1 MEIAISIAA
10 LIVGCIIGWLA
21 QKSRQQAL
29 ITKNEMLTKQADE
42 TKDEAQRQLA
52 AVKEEAERRLES
64 AKAEA
69 QQNMN
74 NAKAEAQ
81 QQLDI
86 AKREASE
93 RLEAT
98 KAEAQQ
104 QLEATKKEAS
114 EQLAKTK
121 AEAQQQ
127 LEATKKEASEQLAKT
142 KAEAQQQ
149 LETLKKE
156 ASEQLARTKAEAQ
169 QQLEATK
176 KEASEQLARTKAE
189 AQQQLEAVKKEASEQ
204 LEATK
209 KEASDLL
216 AKTKA
221 EAEAQQQKA
230 LAEKDAAWNDIMKG
244 QEQRFN
250 ETMARMSEQMKNAT
264 ADMLKDRQ
272 KEFADSSNQQLG
284 QIVNPL
290 RETIDK
296 MKQTMADTTLK
307 QTEMSSVLKDN
318 IERSMQQ
325 AMAAK
330 KSAEELANALKHG
343 SKVQGDWGEAVLDEL
358 LTSQGLVRGIHY
370 DTQAVIR
377 DAQGNT
383 VHTDDGATL
392 RPDVILHLDQ
402 RREVII
408 DSKVSLTAFL
418 DYANAD
424 NEADRQRFLKTH
436 IDSLQKH
443 VKELS
448 TKDYSAY
455 VQPPKVR
462 MDYVIMFVP
471 HTGALWTALNAQPDL
486 WRKAMEQN
494 VFIADEQTLFAAL
507 RIISLTWTQIR
518 QAENHEQVYR
528 LANEMLDRVGQF
540 MKKYT
545 AIGKALKT
553 ATTAYDD
560 AERKLQPSGQSIL
573 QTCAK
578 LQKLGAKQSDKN
590 PLPQLIDIDEVAAL
604 TPPAEDKDD
613 N

>member
-114 EQLAKTK
+114 EQL
-121 AEAQQQ
+121 
-127 LEATKKEASEQLAKT
+127 EATKKEASEQLAKT

-149 LETLKKE
+149 LETL
-156 ASEQLARTKAEAQ
+156 
-169 QQLEATK
+169 K

-604 TPPAEDKDD
+604 APPAEDQDD

>member
-149 LETLKKE
+149 LETL
-156 ASEQLARTKAEAQ
+156 
-169 QQLEATK
+169 
-176 KEASEQLARTKAE
+176 
-189 AQQQLEAVKKEASEQ
+189 KKEASEQ

-545 AIGKALKT
+545 AIGKALKS

-604 TPPAEDKDD
+604 APPADDQDD

>member
-29 ITKNEMLTKQADE
+29 ITKNEMLTKQANE

-69 QQNMN
+69 EQNMN

-81 QQLDI
+81 QRLDI

-104 QLEATKKEAS
+104 
-114 EQLAKTK
+114 
-121 AEAQQQ
+121 
-127 LEATKKEASEQLAKT
+127 
-142 KAEAQQQ
+142 
-149 LETLKKE
+149 
-156 ASEQLARTKAEAQ
+156 
-169 QQLEATK
+169 
-176 KEASEQLARTKAE
+176 
-189 AQQQLEAVKKEASEQ
+189 Q

-250 ETMARMSEQMKNAT
+250 ETMTRMSEQMKNAT

-325 AMAAK
+325 ALAAK

-424 NEADRQRFLKTH
+424 NEADRQRFLKPH

-540 MKKYT
+540 MKKYA

-604 TPPAEDKDD
+604 VQPADDQDD

>member
-52 AVKEEAERRLES
+52 AVKEEAELRLES

-104 QLEATKKEAS
+104 QLETLKKEAS
-114 EQLAKTK
+114 E
-121 AEAQQQ
+121 Q

-149 LETLKKE
+149 LE
-156 ASEQLARTKAEAQ
+156 
-169 QQLEATK
+169 
-176 KEASEQLARTKAE
+176 
-189 AQQQLEAVKKEASEQ
+189 AVKKEASEQ
-204 LEATK
+204 LETTK
-209 KEASDLL
+209 KEAGDLL

-604 TPPAEDKDD
+604 VPPADDQDD

>member
-29 ITKNEMLTKQADE
+29 ITQNEMLAKQADE
-42 TKDEAQRQLA
+42 TKNEAQRQLA
-52 AVKEEAERRLES
+52 AVKEEAERRMES

-86 AKREASE
+86 TKREANE
-93 RLEAT
+93 RLEAA

-104 QLEATKKEAS
+104 QLEAAKKEASEQLEATKKEAS
-114 EQLAKTK
+114 EQF
-121 AEAQQQ
+121 
-127 LEATKKEASEQLAKT
+127 AKT

-156 ASEQLARTKAEAQ
+156 ASEQLET
-169 QQLEATK
+169 
-176 KEASEQLARTKAE
+176 
-189 AQQQLEAVKKEASEQ
+189 
-204 LEATK
+204 TK

-250 ETMARMSEQMKNAT
+250 ETMTRMSEQMKNAT

-604 TPPAEDKDD
+604 AQPAEDQD
-613 N
+613 NN

>member
-98 KAEAQQ
+98 KAEAQH
-104 QLEATKKEAS
+104 
-114 EQLAKTK
+114 
-121 AEAQQQ
+121 
-127 LEATKKEASEQLAKT
+127 
-142 KAEAQQQ
+142 Q

-156 ASEQLARTKAEAQ
+156 ASEQLAK
-169 QQLEATK
+169 
-176 KEASEQLARTKAE
+176 TKAE

-204 LEATK
+204 LEAVK
-209 KEASDLL
+209 KEAGDLL

-471 HTGALWTALNAQPDL
+471 NTGALWTALNAQPDL

-604 TPPAEDKDD
+604 VQPADDKDD

>member
-29 ITKNEMLTKQADE
+29 ITKNEMLTKRADE

-121 AEAQQQ
+121 AEAQ
-127 LEATKKEASEQLAKT
+127 L
-142 KAEAQQQ
+142 
-149 LETLKKE
+149 
-156 ASEQLARTKAEAQ
+156 
-169 QQLEATK
+169 
-176 KEASEQLARTKAE
+176 
-189 AQQQLEAVKKEASEQ
+189 QLEAVKKEASEQ

-209 KEASDLL
+209 KEAGDLL

-250 ETMARMSEQMKNAT
+250 ETMTRMSEQMKNAT

-604 TPPAEDKDD
+604 VPPADDQDD

>member
-127 LEATKKEASEQLAKT
+127 LEA
-142 KAEAQQQ
+142 
-149 LETLKKE
+149 LKN
-156 ASEQLARTKAEAQ
+156 
-169 QQLEATK
+169 
-176 KEASEQLARTKAE
+176 
-189 AQQQLEAVKKEASEQ
+189 EASEQ

-560 AERKLQPSGQSIL
+560 AERKLQPSGQSIM

-590 PLPQLIDIDEVAAL
+590 PLPQLIDIDEIAAL
-604 TPPAEDKDD
+604 APPAEDQDD

>member
-98 KAEAQQ
+98 K
-104 QLEATKKEAS
+104 
-114 EQLAKTK
+114 
-121 AEAQQQ
+121 
-127 LEATKKEASEQLAKT
+127 KEASEQLAKT

-156 ASEQLARTKAEAQ
+156 ASEQL
-169 QQLEATK
+169 EATK
-176 KEASEQLARTKAE
+176 KEASEQLAKTKAE
-189 AQQQLEAVKKEASEQ
+189 AQQQLETLKKEASEQ

-545 AIGKALKT
+545 AIGKALKS

-604 TPPAEDKDD
+604 APPAEDQDD

>member
-29 ITKNEMLTKQADE
+29 ITQNEMLAKQADE
-42 TKDEAQRQLA
+42 IKNEAQRQLA

-86 AKREASE
+86 TKREANE
-93 RLEAT
+93 RLDAA

-104 QLEATKKEAS
+104 QLEAAKKEAS
-114 EQLAKTK
+114 E
-121 AEAQQQ
+121 Q

-149 LETLKKE
+149 LET
-156 ASEQLARTKAEAQ
+156 
-169 QQLEATK
+169 TK
-176 KEASEQLARTKAE
+176 KEAN
-189 AQQQLEAVKKEASEQ
+189 
-204 LEATK
+204 
-209 KEASDLL
+209 DLL

-250 ETMARMSEQMKNAT
+250 ETMTRMSEQMKNAT

-604 TPPAEDKDD
+604 APPADD
-613 N
+613 QDNN

>member
-52 AVKEEAERRLES
+52 VVKEEAELRLES
-64 AKAEA
+64 TKAEA

-104 QLEATKKEAS
+104 QLETLKKEAS
-114 EQLAKTK
+114 E
-121 AEAQQQ
+121 Q

-149 LETLKKE
+149 LE
-156 ASEQLARTKAEAQ
+156 
-169 QQLEATK
+169 
-176 KEASEQLARTKAE
+176 
-189 AQQQLEAVKKEASEQ
+189 AVKKEASEQ
-204 LEATK
+204 LETTK
-209 KEASDLL
+209 KEAGDLL

-604 TPPAEDKDD
+604 APPAEDQDD

>member
-93 RLEAT
+93 RLEG
-98 KAEAQQ
+98 
-104 QLEATKKEAS
+104 
-114 EQLAKTK
+114 
-121 AEAQQQ
+121 
-127 LEATKKEASEQLAKT
+127 T

-156 ASEQLARTKAEAQ
+156 ASEQLAK
-169 QQLEATK
+169 
-176 KEASEQLARTKAE
+176 TKAE

-209 KEASDLL
+209 KEAGDLL

-604 TPPAEDKDD
+604 APPADDQDD

>member
-93 RLEAT
+93 RLEGT

-104 QLEATKKEAS
+104 QLETLKKEASEQLEATKKEAS

-121 AEAQQQ
+121 AEAQQ
-127 LEATKKEASEQLAKT
+127 
-142 KAEAQQQ
+142 
-149 LETLKKE
+149 
-156 ASEQLARTKAEAQ
+156 
-169 QQLEATK
+169 
-176 KEASEQLARTKAE
+176 
-189 AQQQLEAVKKEASEQ
+189 Q

-507 RIISLTWTQIR
+507 RIISLTWTQIH
-518 QAENHEQVYR
+518 QTENHEQVYR

-540 MKKYT
+540 MK
-545 AIGKALKT
+545 
-553 ATTAYDD
+553 
-560 AERKLQPSGQSIL
+560 
-573 QTCAK
+573 
-578 LQKLGAKQSDKN
+578 N
-590 PLPQLIDIDEVAAL
+590 
-604 TPPAEDKDD
+604 TPP
-613 N
+613 

>member
-29 ITKNEMLTKQADE
+29 ITKNEMLTKQANE

-127 LEATKKEASEQLAKT
+127 LE
-142 KAEAQQQ
+142 
-149 LETLKKE
+149 TL
-156 ASEQLARTKAEAQ
+156 
-169 QQLEATK
+169 
-176 KEASEQLARTKAE
+176 
-189 AQQQLEAVKKEASEQ
+189 KKEASEQ

-604 TPPAEDKDD
+604 APPADDQDD

>member
-156 ASEQLARTKAEAQ
+156 ASEQL
-169 QQLEATK
+169 
-176 KEASEQLARTKAE
+176 
-189 AQQQLEAVKKEASEQ
+189 
-204 LEATK
+204 EATK

-250 ETMARMSEQMKNAT
+250 ETMSRMSEQMKNAT

-604 TPPAEDKDD
+604 APPAEDQDD

>member
-149 LETLKKE
+149 LETL
-156 ASEQLARTKAEAQ
+156 
-169 QQLEATK
+169 
-176 KEASEQLARTKAE
+176 
-189 AQQQLEAVKKEASEQ
+189 KKEASEQ

-604 TPPAEDKDD
+604 APPAEDQDD

>member
-104 QLEATKKEAS
+104 QLETLKKEASEQLEATKNEAS

-121 AEAQQQ
+121 AEAQQ
-127 LEATKKEASEQLAKT
+127 
-142 KAEAQQQ
+142 
-149 LETLKKE
+149 
-156 ASEQLARTKAEAQ
+156 
-169 QQLEATK
+169 
-176 KEASEQLARTKAE
+176 
-189 AQQQLEAVKKEASEQ
+189 Q

-540 MKKYT
+540 MKKFT
-545 AIGKALKT
+545 AIDRALKSAT
-553 ATTAYDD
+553 AAYDD
-560 AERKLQPSGQSIL
+560 ANRKLQPSGQSIL

-604 TPPAEDKDD
+604 APPAEDNEEGKI
-613 N
+613 

>member
-127 LEATKKEASEQLAKT
+127 LE
-142 KAEAQQQ
+142 
-149 LETLKKE
+149 TL
-156 ASEQLARTKAEAQ
+156 
-169 QQLEATK
+169 
-176 KEASEQLARTKAE
+176 
-189 AQQQLEAVKKEASEQ
+189 KKEASEQ

-604 TPPAEDKDD
+604 VQPADDKDD